1 MGDVFIDCSL
11 QFGHACENA
20 SAQPLRGDVTK
31 EPTVNL
37 FSPKHSCASMSSGV
51 FRHAQVI
58 KDQAGVAVELGHFFS
73 DAGFLVANEV
83 EYTHG
88 KAA

>member
-1 MGDVFIDCSL
+1 MSRFMTTAVQLTFYMSSMINV
-11 QFGHACENA
+11 HA
-20 SAQPLRGDVTK
+20 
-31 EPTVNL
+31 TVNL

-51 FRHAQVI
+51 VRHAQAI

-88 KAA
+88 KEA